1 LLWHCDKREKT
12 TDLIEV
18 QGYADLA
25 RDSNSNAIVNTNFA
39 AYEAAIRRSK
49 ITKKKN
55 DDLRDAIRDIN
66 ILKNEMKEIRSL
78 LLKMVEN
85 TNGKS

>member
-1 LLWHCDKREKT
+1 M

-25 RDSNSNAIVNTNFA
+25 RDSNSNAIVNTNLA

-66 ILKNEMKEIRSL
+66 ILKNEMKEIRLL